1 MTNEDH
7 VDEDFD
13 NVLNDQLGL
22 SNIDSMFDGSTH
34 HAADAIDFSDEEEL
48 ADDDLPEEEVSS
60 SMKKKNDEAA
70 TGDDIEN
77 NNKPTE
83 ERQQEETIATE
94 EQEEEE
100 DDDDLMKE
108 LQAEAME
115 GVDEEE
121 AGDFNAKFLFDN
133 ALPGGLQDDNQDS
146 SLKNMDLRDLDFEDG
161 ELNDDD
167 ADDDIFAFNQM
178 KEQQEAQR
186 IEKQKHEVDETKID
200 TAITENDEEQI
211 SKFNKKSIKS
221 AEKQRIKALKIEQ
234 RKEKE
239 RQEELQIDKLLPVA
253 EQRRQ
258 LKRLRDERERR
269 KRQKILKI
277 YYPLFS
283 RNEILNMQ
291 SLFPIDPMYYQYQE
305 PPPAKPLIPTK
316 LNFEVEIDQK
326 KLFNMPHKMHQQ
338 FLKEQYNNN
347 RARNTKFMTEQK
359 IIEITPQDLL
369 DIEPVV
375 VKPFK
380 VKERIDNYDRDLIL
394 STTDWNDDDIIN
406 CGSSD
411 TEDHANAT
419 TNDKHVNSKNLNID
433 ENSEQEDDND
443 LVDREFEKLYIS
455 KNNHEGTPNTV
466 DEDEVEENK
475 RAVSKIEAIRNEI
488 INEEENI
495 EKIKSNYFNS
505 SLSKKYNSKRL
516 GTENFDL
523 DGWDEYDDDMFIE
536 GKLNLESINLSLDMN
551 DRRLLFSDET
561 KDDEIK
567 SRKKKDKANY
577 LLVNGSDH
585 VNVAEIPTNEKSLEL
600 RYGVSNDKD
609 YDILKQNYQTKIRA
623 TIGGLNIDHSL
634 PAIRLQSPHYRVRL
648 PKKNLRNFHRNPFIV
663 RPNTT
668 IVFSKIKNRK
678 RKKDRGKEVKDLFR
692 KTTDLTL
699 GDSAQFFMMEYSEEC
714 PATLNNFGMGS
725 KIVNYYRKKDEDDNS
740 RPKLAAGETHVLD
753 VQDRSPFWNFGFVEP
768 GNIVP
773 TLYNRVIRAPIF
785 KHDPLSTDF
794 LLIRSTGGGS
804 SHKYF
809 LRSINQIFAV
819 GQTFPVVDVPGP
831 HSRKVTATSKNRLK
845 MIAYRVL
852 NGNERHRLVVKDISE
867 HFPDQND
874 MQNRQRLKEFM
885 EYQRQGEDQGFWK
898 VKANEKLPNFEETRN
913 MIKPEDIS
921 LLESMHVGQLRLD
934 DLDSF
939 RREKFD
945 GNGNPT
951 GANSN
956 SVSTPTAT
964 STSTNN
970 SSSSANKDNTIEE
983 PLVIQMAP
991 WNTTRNFINATQG
1004 KAMLQI
1010 YGIGDPS
1017 SKGEAISFLRISMKG
1032 GFLKSTAVTNP
1043 NENDDNGGGDKD
1055 KVVIDKKT
1063 MGGHSYNVALQQK
1076 MYDEEISKVWY
1087 AQQRSL
1093 SQPRSTDKPRVI
1105 SQEEMDD
1112 TKYLEEAK
1120 KLVEEEVNETKPRY
1134 LKIIRMV
1141 RDENGILQRKV
1152 QIITDSKVV
1161 ELYLKK
1167 KQEALL
1173 DDPTEI
1179 DPNKIVLTNDTNEND
1194 KMKKK
1199 IEEEIQRLTRIT
1211 EKKNK
1216 KKQASGI
1223 TAANIDSEGRI
1234 SGKGIG
1240 KGKST
1245 SRKCATC
1252 GALGHI
1258 RTNKA
1263 CPLYYS
1269 VYNKSNPHYVPGS
1282 ETQSPSVNP
1291 GDTPGG
1297 SGIGDSSVEPTP
1309 ASDAIA
1315 TPGGSGVTDPTGT
1328 ASKEKETTVDNATQ
1342 NNGINGDVS
1351 SENKSEDKSEPT
1363 VEVAPAPTE
1372 SLPVTAEATVAEPAT
1387 KVKIED
1393 AA

>member
-1 MTNEDH
+1 MTNEDQI
-7 VDEDFD
+7 DEDFD

-48 ADDDLPEEEVSS
+48 ADDDLPEEEISS
-60 SMKKKNDEAA
+60 AMKKKKEVADNA
-70 TGDDIEN
+70 TSDYIEN
-77 NNKPTE
+77 NNNSTE
-83 ERQQEETIATE
+83 ESQHKEEAAE
-94 EQEEEE
+94 EEKEEEE
-100 DDDDLMKE
+100 EEEEEEDDDLMKE

-146 SLKNMDLRDLDFEDG
+146 SLKNMELRDLDFEDG
-161 ELNDDD
+161 VLNDDD

-186 IEKQKHEVDETKID
+186 MENQKNEVDDK
-200 TAITENDEEQI
+200 TAIPENDEEQS
-211 SKFNKKSIKS
+211 SKHNKKGIKS
-221 AEKQRIKALKIEQ
+221 AEKQRLKALKIEQ

-239 RQEELQIDKLLPVA
+239 RQEELQIDKLLSPA

-258 LKRLRDERERR
+258 LKRLRDERERK
-269 KRQKILKI
+269 KRQKILKV
-277 YYPLFS
+277 YYPLFA

-291 SLFPIDPMYYQYQE
+291 YLFPIDSMYYQYQE

-316 LNFEVEIDQK
+316 LNFEVDIDQK
-326 KLFNMPHKMHQQ
+326 KLFNMPHKMYQQ

-347 RARNTKFMTEQK
+347 RARNTKFMTEQR
-359 IIEITPQDLL
+359 IIEITSQDLL

-375 VKPFK
+375 VKPPK

-394 STTDWNDDDIIN
+394 STTDWNDDAIIN

-411 TEDHANAT
+411 TEDNDHTINVKELTANEK
-419 TNDKHVNSKNLNID
+419 DVNRKNLNID
-433 ENSEQEDDND
+433 DSSEVEDDND
-443 LVDREFEKLYIS
+443 LVDREFERLYGS
-455 KNNHEGTPNTV
+455 KNMQEGTPNTV

-488 INEEENI
+488 INEEEHI
-495 EKIKSNYFNS
+495 EKINSNYFNS

-567 SRKKKDKANY
+567 NRKKKNKANF
-577 LLVNGSDH
+577 LLINGSDH

-678 RKKDRGKEVKDLFR
+678 RKKDRGKEVKDLFK

-714 PATLNNFGMGS
+714 PVNLNNFGMGS

-945 GNGNPT
+945 GNGNQTTT

-956 SVSTPTAT
+956 AVGTPTAT
-964 STSTNN
+964 ATSTNSN
-970 SSSSANKDNTIEE
+970 SNANKDNTIEE

-1032 GFLKSTAVTNP
+1032 GFLKSTAVSNP
-1043 NENDDNGGGDKD
+1043 NENDENSGDKD

-1105 SQEEMDD
+1105 AQEEMDD

-1216 KKQASGI
+1216 KKAASGI

-1263 CPLYYS
+1263 CPLYYTAH
-1269 VYNKSNPHYVPGS
+1269 NKSNPHYVPGS
-1282 ETQSPSVNP
+1282 ETQSPSVNA

-1309 ASDAIA
+1309 AADALA
-1315 TPGGSGVTDPTGT
+1315 TPGVTGVIDPVTST
-1328 ASKEKETTVDNATQ
+1328 EKETAVDNTTTKK
-1342 NNGINGDVS
+1342 DVNDETS
-1351 SENKSEDKSEPT
+1351 SGNKLEPT
-1363 VEVAPAPTE
+1363 VEVAPEPTE
-1372 SLPVTAEATVAEPAT
+1372 ALPVTETAPT

-1393 AA
+1393 A